1 MKKEQ
6 DYIIEDLIKS
16 TGEILH
22 DIESSDFEVKGSTEA
37 KKRIENEIQRKE
49 FEALAFEEQASV
61 DGVVEIS
68 ISRDDMQVVMD
79 FYPPGGAGSD
89 ITEEDVRDKLASYG
103 IVHGIEWET
112 VREAI
117 GRCND
122 EQVQKNDIVI
132 ARGTKPVDE
141 IPRQYVIEERLQT
154 KKPILRDEDER
165 IDFKKLT
172 SYTLVSKGDILAKVV
187 PKKEGVL
194 GKTVKGELVP
204 YRKAPVVPKKPGKN
218 TAIEGERVVAT
229 ADGRFELWK
238 NHFWVHEV
246 FEVYGDV
253 DYHTGNITFPGDIII
268 HGRVNDGFTVD
279 AEGSISCK
287 GTLDASDVTCKR
299 DLLVSRGIIGRKKGT
314 IHVGGE
320 IRAKYIE
327 NSYVEA
333 GGPIYIETGILHSIV
348 STRDCLEMTKRSI
361 IAGGKIYSQNG
372 VQAGQ
377 IGTKMGIKTEIHCG
391 IDHNVQQNLEWIRDK
406 SVALAT
412 KLSQIEDRIK
422 AEPEKETVLDET
434 KRKIKEYIHKLNR
447 TAKALV
453 VQLDKNR
460 KAEVVVRGT
469 VFPGVYIEICRRPY
483 IVSHEIQGVRFFL
496 DRERGAVDVEPLL

>member
-6 DYIIEDLIKS
+6 DYIIEDLINS
-16 TGEILH
+16 VGNILD
-22 DIESSDFEVKGSTEA
+22 DIQSSDFEVKGTTEA
-37 KKRIENEIQRKE
+37 KKRIENEMQRKE
-49 FEALAFEEQASV
+49 FEALAFEEQVSV
-61 DGVVEIS
+61 DGVVEIR
-68 ISRDDMQVVMD
+68 ISKDDMQVFAD
-79 FYPPGGAGSD
+79 FYHPGGSGND

-103 IVHGIEWET
+103 VVHGIEWET

-122 EQVQKNDIVI
+122 EQVQINGAVI

-141 IPRQYVIEERLQT
+141 VPKQYVIEERLKT
-154 KKPILRDEDER
+154 KKSIPRDENER

-172 SYTLVSKGDILAKVV
+172 SYTLVSKGDVLAKVV

-204 YRKAPVVPKKPGKN
+204 YRKAPIVPKRPGKN
-218 TAIEGERVVAT
+218 TVIEGETVVAA
-229 ADGRFELWK
+229 ADGRFEIWN
-238 NHFWVHEV
+238 NHFWIHEV
-246 FEVYGDV
+246 FEVFGDV

-268 HGRVNDGFTVD
+268 HGRVNDGFTVE

-287 GTLDASDVTCKR
+287 GTLDASVVTCKR
-299 DLLVSRGIIGRKKGT
+299 DLLVNRGIIGRKKGT

-333 GGPIYIETGILHSIV
+333 DGPIYIETGILHSIV
-348 STRDCLEMTKRSI
+348 STRDCLEMPKRSI

-372 VQAGQ
+372 VRAGQ

-391 IDHNVQQNLEWIRDK
+391 VDHKIQQNLEWIRDK

-412 KLSQIEDRIK
+412 KLSQIEDRAK
-422 AEPEKETVLDET
+422 AEPQKAPVLDEM

-447 TAKALV
+447 TARTLV

-460 KAEVVVRGT
+460 KAEVVVLGT
-469 VFPGVYIEICRRPY
+469 VFPGVYIEICRKPY
-483 IVSHEIQGVRFFL
+483 VVSHEINGVRFFL
-496 DRERGAVDVEPLL
+496 NRERGAVDVEPLL